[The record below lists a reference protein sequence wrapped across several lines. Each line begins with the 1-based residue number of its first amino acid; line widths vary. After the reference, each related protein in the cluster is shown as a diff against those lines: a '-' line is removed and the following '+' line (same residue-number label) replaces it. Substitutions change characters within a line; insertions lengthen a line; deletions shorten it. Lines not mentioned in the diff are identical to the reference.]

1 MASILKV
8 DKIRGTGLDSDSISI
23 DVSGNITTTKTP
35 LGFVPSGGI
44 LQTVEATDS
53 TQTTTTSGSYVDT
66 GLTATITPSSTSSK
80 ILAIAKLNIYGGG
93 GGYMIAATMIR
104 TIGGTSTNLAE
115 NDGAGMIQHNCP
127 DISGNYPF
135 GADHSAMIL
144 DSPSTTRAVTYK
156 MQFKNNTGSA
166 TSYSSVNSVTDCLV
180 LMEIA
185 Q

>member
-1 MASILKV
+1 MAGTLSVQKIQGLATSATPTTVEISSGHKLTGAAGSIV
-8 DKIRGTGLDSDSISI
+8 APGQ
-23 DVSGNITTTKTP
+23 V
-35 LGFVPSGGI
+35 

-80 ILAIAKLNIYGGG
+80 ILAIAKLNIFGGG

-127 DISGNYPF
+127 DISGNYSI

-144 DSPSTTRAVTYK
+144 DSPSTTSAVTYK

-166 TSYSSVNSVTDCLV
+166 TSYSSVNSLS
-180 LMEIA
+180 LIHI
-185 Q
+185 

>member
-1 MASILKV
+1 MVSTLKLT
-8 DKIRGTGLDSDSISI
+8 KIQIPNSDSDVLSF
-23 DVSGNITTTKTP
+23 N
-35 LGFVPSGGI
+35 
-44 LQTVEATDS
+44 
-53 TQTTTTSGSYVDT
+53 
-66 GLTATITPSSTSSK
+66 SSTGIMTFHK
-80 ILAIAKLNIYGGG
+80 DIKGE
-93 GGYMIAATMIR
+93 
-104 TIGGTSTNLAE
+104 GTNTTNLAE

-144 DSPSTTRAVTYK
+144 DSPSTTSAVTYK

-185 Q
+185 G